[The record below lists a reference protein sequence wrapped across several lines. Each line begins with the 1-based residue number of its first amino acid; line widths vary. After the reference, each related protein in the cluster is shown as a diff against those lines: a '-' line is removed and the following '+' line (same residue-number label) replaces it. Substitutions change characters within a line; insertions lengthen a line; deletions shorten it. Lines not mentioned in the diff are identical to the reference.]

1 MTTLRWL
8 LTIPLALLA
17 FIATAP
23 AQASAIRDEAGLFSP
38 QAVAQAQSRLDKL
51 ESSTRIPV
59 VIETLKAIPGLTK
72 ESSEDERKLRDQQTR
87 RTTR

>member
-17 FIATAP
+17 FTATAP
-23 AQASAIRDEAGLFSP
+23 AQASAIRDGAGMFST
-38 QAVAQAQSRLDKL
+38 QAVEQAQSRLDKL

-72 ESSEDERKLRDQQTR
+72 ESSEDERKTRDQQTR
-87 RTTR
+87 